1 MSKLKRM
8 GVSDRVFYACIMVIA
23 IGALIIALYPIY
35 FIIIASV
42 SNSNMV
48 NQGMVT
54 IIPRDISFYGYQKI
68 LERADLWV
76 GYRNT
81 ILYTVAGTILNLA
94 VTLPAAYDY
103 FLLGTL

>member
-1 MSKLKRM
+1 M

-54 IIPRDISFYGYQKI
+54 IIPRDISFYGYQRFWNVQICGLDIVI
-68 LERADLWV
+68 LFYIQWQEQ
-76 GYRNT
+76 
-81 ILYTVAGTILNLA
+81 
-94 VTLPAAYDY
+94 
-103 FLLGTL
+103 F